1 MPIDFRLSFDYN
13 NFPVIK
19 MDERNELGIELT
31 EDVAQEDVE
40 VIKEDA
46 LIGQICL
53 LELLAEIRS

>member
-13 NFPVIK
+13 YFPVIK

-40 VIKEDA
+40 VIKEDT

>member
-13 NFPVIK
+13 YFPVIK
-19 MDERNELGIELT
+19 MDERNELKIELT
-31 EDVAQEDVE
+31 EDVAREEVE

-46 LIGQICL
+46 MVGQICL

>member
-13 NFPVIK
+13 YFPVIK
-19 MDERNELGIELT
+19 MDERNELEIELT
-31 EDVAQEDVE
+31 EDVAREEVE
-40 VIKEDA
+40 TIKEDA

>member
-1 MPIDFRLSFDYN
+1 MSIDFRLSFDYN
-13 NFPVIK
+13 YFPVIK
-19 MDERNELGIELT
+19 MDERNELEIELP
-31 EDVAQEDVE
+31 EDVAREEVE

>member
-13 NFPVIK
+13 YFPVIK
-19 MDERNELGIELT
+19 MDERNELKIEPAEDAASEGIKE
-31 EDVAQEDVE
+31 
-40 VIKEDA
+40 IKEDA